1 MLFATAEA
9 TMQQRKS
16 TRRVVSWAIR
26 AGVSAAL
33 VGLAATGAWA
43 QQPAGHG
50 PAAGR
55 GGMMADRQAMM
66 ATLQAQERKLD
77 ELVAAMQAATGAD
90 KTDRVA
96 AVVAELVAQHK
107 AMHARMMAMMAGGGM
122 MGGRGGSPAP
132 AAPAT
137 PADHS
142 QHH

>member
-1 MLFATAEA
+1 
-9 TMQQRKS
+9 MQQRKR
-16 TRRVVSWAIR
+16 TARVVSWAIR

-43 QQPAGHG
+43 QQPAGSG
-50 PAAGR
+50 AAAGR

-66 ATLQAQERKLD
+66 AAMQAQERKLD
-77 ELVAAMQAATGAD
+77 ELVAAMQAASGAD

-107 AMHARMMAMMAGGGM
+107 AMHARMMTMMAGGGM
-122 MGGRGGSPAP
+122 MGGRGGPPAP
-132 AAPAT
+132 AAPSAPEA